1 MNIPNMTIEE
11 LIAEGQKLQTSKLKS
26 AKDNTRYHTWTN
38 NCMTHLEQIKFSQ
51 QRRNLFLT
59 YALNHKFEPM
69 IGMLLSIRDNGK
81 ENQELVG
88 NSDQSKDVV
97 TISDNQQLAVAN
109 RDHKSVDIKSM
120 IRNIRGQQVMLDF
133 ELAMLYGVETK
144 VLNQAVKRNINRF
157 PDDFMFQ
164 LTKEELESLRSQI
177 MTSKSIEKQQDTSWK
192 SQIVTSNPSN
202 NDGAEILTSQNATS
216 NFAKMGLR
224 RPPYAFT
231 RNGIGMLS
239 SVLRSETAVG
249 VNILIMRA
257 FTTIPQIVNQNVQI
271 VQRIFNI
278 EQHQMETDEKIELI
292 LDKIEEIAPKQ
303 LPEQIFQT
311 GCVWDAWSYVS
322 ELVRSAKQRIV
333 LIDNFVD
340 DRVLSLLD
348 KRADGVSATIHSRYF
363 EQFLTDLKKHN
374 EQYPAIEFVQLPHRN
389 HDRFLI
395 IDEEVYFLGTSL
407 KDIGTSLC
415 AIKKMEVSPDRLL
428 EFLK

>member
-1 MNIPNMTIEE
+1 MTIEE
-11 LIAEGQKLQTSKLKS
+11 LISEGQKLQTSKLKS

-38 NCMTHLEQIKFSQ
+38 NCMTYLEQIKFSQ

-81 ENQELVG
+81 ENREPVA
-88 NSDQSKDVV
+88 NSDQSKDVI

-120 IRNIRGQQVMLDF
+120 IRTIRGQQVMLDF

-164 LTKEELESLRSQI
+164 LTKDELESLRSQI
-177 MTSKSIEKQQDTSWK
+177 VTSNSLENQQDINWK
-192 SQIVTSNPSN
+192 SQIV
-202 NDGAEILTSQNATS
+202 TS

-257 FTTIPQIVNQNVQI
+257 FTSIPQIVNQNVQM

-278 EQHQMETDEKIELI
+278 EQHQMETDEKIEFI

-311 GCVWDAWSYVS
+311 GCVWDAWTYVS
-322 ELVRSAKQRIV
+322 DLVRNAKKRIV

-363 EQFLTDLKKHN
+363 EQFQTDLKKHN
-374 EQYPAIEFVQLPHRN
+374 EQYPAIEFVQLPHKN
-389 HDRFLI
+389 HDRFLV
-395 IDEEVYFLGTSL
+395 IDDKVYFMGASL
-407 KDIGTSLC
+407 KDMGAGLC
-415 AIKKMEVSPDRLL
+415 AVTEMLASPETILELL
-428 EFLK
+428 K